1 MSPLPEGVEGRVAV
15 IQSEVLAQ
23 VRRIQ
28 VRTNRLVTDVMA
40 GGYTSVFRGSGIEF
54 DEVRE
59 FTEGDD
65 IRSVDWNVTARTGR
79 PHVKK
84 YMEERELTLLF
95 LLDVSRSMSFGTS
108 PGRVDPP
115 SVRRAAATFCACLAL
130 AASRNNDKAGLIA
143 FSDRVEGYVPSKKG
157 KAHVLR
163 IIREALALE
172 PASSGTDLV
181 GALEYAGRV
190 QRKRAVAFVIS
201 DFLGVST
208 GEIARPLRLLARRHD
223 VIAAQIVDQASLE
236 LPKAGLV
243 HVRDLETGVARWVD
257 TSSARVRAEWAA
269 RVREHQ
275 ARLGEIMRRA
285 GVDRMEVVLRS
296 PVASSSVA
304 EAGRIERAVGD
315 AIVRFFRMR
324 EGRGSRR

>member
-1 MSPLPEGVEGRVAV
+1 M

-65 IRSVDWNVTARTGR
+65 IRAVDWNVTARTGR

-84 YMEERELTLLF
+84 YMEERELSVFF
-95 LLDVSRSMSFGTS
+95 LLDLSASMRFGTARAGGTRAAGE
-108 PGRVDPP
+108 PA

-143 FSDRVEGYVPSKKG
+143 FSDRIEGYVPTKKG

-163 IIREALALE
+163 IIREALARE
-172 PASSGTDLV
+172 PQGQGSDLAA
-181 GALEYAGRV
+181 ALDYAGRV
-190 QRKRAVAFVIS
+190 QRRRAVVFVIS
-201 DFLGVST
+201 DFLVPEFGRS
-208 GEIARPLRLLARRHD
+208 LRLLARRHD
-223 VIAAQIVDQASLE
+223 VIAAQLIDQASLE
-236 LPKAGLV
+236 LPRAGLV
-243 HVRDLETGVARWVD
+243 HVRDLETGANRWLD
-257 TSSARVRAEWAA
+257 TGSPRVRQAWAA
-269 RVREHQ
+269 NMRARQ
-275 ARLGEIMRRA
+275 AQLAETMKRS
-285 GVDRMEVVLRS
+285 GVDRMEIVLRGS
-296 PVASSSVA
+296 GDDQ
-304 EAGRIERAVGD
+304 AGYIERSVGD

-324 EGRGSRR
+324 ELRGGRR